1 MGCSSWGRKELGT
14 TERLTLTYYFTES
27 AGKLVD
33 TDSHLP
39 HFTVAETKAL
49 GD

>member
-1 MGCSSWGRKELGT
+1 MGCSPWGRKELGT

-27 AGKLVD
+27 ASKPVD
-33 TDSHLP
+33 TDSPLP